1 LEKPEFEC
9 LWLLLRRPTMPRN
22 VSHIAIGV
30 VYHPPDAASF
40 PMSASILDC
49 VDSIRRLHPSAGVIV
64 LGDFNSLHDGPVRD
78 YPLKQIVTRA
88 TRSCKEDLR

>member
-1 LEKPEFEC
+1 MEC
-9 LWLLLRRPTMPRN
+9 PYPTEWNLLLRRPMPRN

-30 VYHPPDAASF
+30 VYHPPDAASS
-40 PMSASILDC
+40 PMSAYILDC

-88 TRSCKEDLR
+88 TRGKRI